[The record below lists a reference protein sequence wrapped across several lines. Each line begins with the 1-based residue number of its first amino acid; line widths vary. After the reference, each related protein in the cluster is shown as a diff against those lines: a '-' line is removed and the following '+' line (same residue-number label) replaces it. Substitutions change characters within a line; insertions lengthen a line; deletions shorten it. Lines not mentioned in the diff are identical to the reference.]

1 MQLLEIFEKGNYS
14 EVIDFWDKKQLQASQ
29 DPEAAYITAA
39 AHFRLGNMQK
49 ACEICEL
56 IEGPFLQNANFLS
69 MYAAILRRLNLFT
82 RAEEVFKQALSIEPN
97 SKEIKNNFSNLLI
110 DQKKYIEASNLLKEI
125 LKENPT
131 YDDAL
136 KNLERCEI
144 IMREMSNGKAK
155 IDTNKNKVSADDTF
169 GDPLEQAFSVEE
181 VGRLGGKIGNVTASV
196 HKLLATDDKRNVEQA
211 ELEMIKLAT
220 EMINKKQYSDA
231 IELVADIRK
240 KCDALHGQVYKLAS
254 DAFIGLNRFKDA
266 EIFALM
272 AIQKNEKTISIF
284 VNLAS
289 FAAMRKDQIMAKHW
303 IMEAEKIDS
312 ENENVKKCRELLFPK
327 NNSREEDSP
336 FRV

>member
-1 MQLLEIFEKGNYS
+1 
-14 EVIDFWDKKQLQASQ
+14 
-29 DPEAAYITAA
+29 
-39 AHFRLGNMQK
+39 
-49 ACEICEL
+49 
-56 IEGPFLQNANFLS
+56 
-69 MYAAILRRLNLFT
+69 
-82 RAEEVFKQALSIEPN
+82 
-97 SKEIKNNFSNLLI
+97 
-110 DQKKYIEASNLLKEI
+110 
-125 LKENPT
+125 
-131 YDDAL
+131 
-136 KNLERCEI
+136 
-144 IMREMSNGKAK
+144 MREMSNEKVK
-155 IDTNKNKVSADDTF
+155 IETDKNKVSEDDTF

-181 VGRLGGKIGNVTASV
+181 VGRLGGKIGNITASV
-196 HKLLATDDKRNVEQA
+196 HELLATDDKRNVEQA

-240 KCDALHGQVYKLAS
+240 KCNALHGQVYKLAS

-272 AIQKNEKTISIF
+272 AIQKNEKTISVF

-312 ENENVKKCRELLFPK
+312 ENDNVKQCRELLFPKNKLHPQIVKQDLHIMHYRGPNVKQCREILFPK

-336 FRV
+336 FKV